1 MTWANWGRI
10 SPRDTKTIY
19 LTRVIT
25 DLLTCVL
32 ERAIILHEDT
42 PLPYSGSAARQLE
55 NHVSCGRILKGRTDF
70 RMENSVKPVEI
81 TDANFNAEIGDFPGV
96 AVVDFWAAWCG
107 PCRMQGPIVDK
118 LAEEYRDGVV
128 KVAKLNVDDNPQAAA
143 KFGIQSIP
151 TLIIF
156 KDGKPVDK
164 AVGVTPLAA
173 LKRRVEQVMSV

>member
-1 MTWANWGRI
+1 
-10 SPRDTKTIY
+10 
-19 LTRVIT
+19 
-25 DLLTCVL
+25 
-32 ERAIILHEDT
+32 
-42 PLPYSGSAARQLE
+42 
-55 NHVSCGRILKGRTDF
+55 
-70 RMENSVKPVEI
+70 
-81 TDANFNAEIGDFPGV
+81 
-96 AVVDFWAAWCG
+96 
-107 PCRMQGPIVDK
+107 MQGPIVDK